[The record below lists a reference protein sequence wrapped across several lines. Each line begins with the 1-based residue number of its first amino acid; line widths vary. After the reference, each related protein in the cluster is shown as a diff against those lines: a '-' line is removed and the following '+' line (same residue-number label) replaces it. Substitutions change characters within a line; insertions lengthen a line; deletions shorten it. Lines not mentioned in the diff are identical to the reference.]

1 MKSYFPFLGFVICFI
16 VLESCSNSADTYVVK
31 RQNLKELVFATG
43 SIQALDSYVLTAQT
57 DGILLDLLIREG
69 DDVASNQYIGS
80 IDNPSN
86 DAQLVSIQDQLTVA
100 ELNASESSPLLQ
112 ELNANI
118 GFAEKKLIE
127 DQLLY
132 ERNLRLWESKS
143 ISQVEFERSKLS
155 KESSESNLKALQ
167 QRYKQIQLQAQNTL
181 SNLRA
186 SAVTQGKTASFN
198 KIQTISSGRVI
209 QLFKKKG
216 DYVKRGEAVA
226 VISDMQSLVAR
237 INIDE
242 ASFGKIQLNQ
252 TVQIKLNSNGSEVIT
267 GSISCIYPLFDTKS
281 QSFLVDVTIP
291 NQSFSKVI
299 GTRLEANIEM
309 GTKENVLVIP
319 RSYLS
324 FNNEVN
330 VQGKEEKR
338 QIQIGIKSSDWVEV
352 VGGLEEGEVLLP
364 LKK

>member
-1 MKSYFPFLGFVICFI
+1 MKLYFPILVLVICIFF
-16 VLESCSNSADTYVVK
+16 LQSCSNSADTYIVK

-43 SIQALDSYVLTAQT
+43 SIQALDSYILTAQT

-69 DDVASNQYIGS
+69 DDVSSNQYIGS

-86 DAQLVSIQDQLTVA
+86 DAQLVSIQDQLAVA

-132 ERNLRLWESKS
+132 ERNVRLWEAKS

-167 QRYKQIQLQAQNTL
+167 QRYKQVQLQAQNSL

-281 QSFLVDVTIP
+281 QSFLVDVSLP
-291 NQSFSKVI
+291 NQTFSKVI

-319 RSYLS
+319 RNFLS

-338 QIQIGIKSSDWVEV
+338 QIQIGIKSSEWVEV
-352 VGGLEEGEVLLP
+352 IGGLEEGEVLLP

>member
-1 MKSYFPFLGFVICFI
+1 M
-16 VLESCSNSADTYVVK
+16 
-31 RQNLKELVFATG
+31 KELVFATG

-57 DGILLDLLIREG
+57 DGILHDLLIREG
-69 DDVASNQYIGS
+69 DDVASNQYVGS

-86 DAQLVSIQDQLTVA
+86 DAQLVSIQDQLAVD

-112 ELNANI
+112 E
-118 GFAEKKLIE
+118 LIE

-338 QIQIGIKSSDWVEV
+338 QIQIGIKSSEWVEV